1 MSRAGATPPP
11 APPAPAPPAP
21 AKASVL
27 LVDDDQAVVDFLL
40 EMFALRGYAA
50 EGVTRPDAALARLAE
65 RPFDIVVS
73 DVEMPGMRGLE
84 LLPKVLAQRPT
95 TLVLLITAFGSI
107 EQAVEAVHAG
117 ACDFVTKPFKFEALE
132 FAVERALR
140 ERKMRR
146 EIVRLRRQLS
156 KESPSELVAHSPV
169 MRKAVER
176 AERAARSDAT
186 VLLTGES
193 GTGKGALARHIHA
206 RSGRAR
212 GPFVQVNCAALPGPL
227 VESELFGVRRGAF
240 TDAREDREGLFVAA
254 AGGTLVLDEIAEM
267 PLEAQAK
274 LLQVLETGRVRPTG
288 GDRERDVDVRIV
300 AATNLDLE
308 QALRQQRF
316 RADLYFRLNVVRID
330 LPPLRERREDI
341 PYLVDLLVERH
352 SKRHG
357 RDTAGVSQDA
367 LAWLCRYDWPGN
379 VRELGNVIDRAIALA
394 DHDTIVLEDVLVG
407 DKLGPGQAAG
417 PDVLADALAAGKS
430 LADVELLY
438 IQKVMDASGGN
449 ISRAAR
455 LLGINRRTL
464 YRRLGQS
471 DEGADD

>member
-1 MSRAGATPPP
+1 VSGE
-11 APPAPAPPAP
+11 
-21 AKASVL
+21 AKKARVL
-27 LVDDDQAVVDFLL
+27 VVDDDAAVVDYLL
-40 EMFALRGYAA
+40 EMFVARGYAA
-50 EGVTRPDAALARLAE
+50 EGTTSPAEVPGRVEAGAFDLVVT
-65 RPFDIVVS
+65 

-84 LLPKVLAQRPT
+84 LLPAILARRPG

-156 KESPSELVAHSPV
+156 KDQPGELVARSPV
-169 MRKAVER
+169 MKKAIER
-176 AERAARSDAT
+176 AERAARSDAI

-193 GTGKGALARHIHA
+193 GSGKGALARHIHA
-206 RSGRAR
+206 RSGRAK

-227 VESELFGVRRGAF
+227 VESELFGVKRGAF
-240 TDAREDREGLFVAA
+240 TDAREDRDGLFVAA

-274 LLQVLETGRVRPTG
+274 LLQALETGRVRPTG
-288 GDRERDVDVRIV
+288 GDRERSVDARII
-300 AATNLDLE
+300 AATNVDLE
-308 QALRQQRF
+308 HALRTQRF

-341 PYLVDLLVERH
+341 PDLVDIFVERF
-352 SKRHG
+352 SQRYG
-357 RDTAGVSQDA
+357 RSVVGVAQDA
-367 LAWLCRYDWPGN
+367 LAWLVRHEWPGN
-379 VRELGNVIDRAIALA
+379 VRELGNVIDRAIALSE
-394 DHDTIVLEDVLVG
+394 HDTIVLEDVVG
-407 DKLGPGQAAG
+407 DSPGAPTG
-417 PDVLADALAAGKS
+417 DDFLRDSLASGRS

-438 IQKVMDASGGN
+438 IRKVVEASEGN

-464 YRRLGQS
+464 YRRLGQ
-471 DEGADD
+471 DDPSE

>member
-1 MSRAGATPPP
+1 VSRAGAA
-11 APPAPAPPAP
+11 APPGPHAPP
-21 AKASVL
+21 KASVL

-40 EMFALRGYAA
+40 EMFVARGYAA
-50 EGVTRPDAALARLAE
+50 SGVTRPEAALERLAE

-84 LLPKVLAQRPT
+84 LLAKVLAQRPT

-156 KESPSELVAHSPV
+156 KEAPTELVAQSPV

-193 GTGKGALARHIHA
+193 GTGKGALARHIHL

-330 LPPLRERREDI
+330 LPPLRDRREDI
-341 PYLVDLLVERH
+341 PSLVDLLVERH
-352 SKRHG
+352 SRRHG
-357 RDTAGVSQDA
+357 RDTVGVSQDA
-367 LAWLCRYDWPGN
+367 LAWLVRYDWPGN

-407 DKLGPGQAAG
+407 EKIGPGASAG
-417 PDVLADALAAGKS
+417 SDVLRDAVTAGKS

-438 IQKVMDASGGN
+438 IRKVMDATGGN

-464 YRRLGQS
+464 YRRLGEGPDAAPED
-471 DEGADD
+471 DED